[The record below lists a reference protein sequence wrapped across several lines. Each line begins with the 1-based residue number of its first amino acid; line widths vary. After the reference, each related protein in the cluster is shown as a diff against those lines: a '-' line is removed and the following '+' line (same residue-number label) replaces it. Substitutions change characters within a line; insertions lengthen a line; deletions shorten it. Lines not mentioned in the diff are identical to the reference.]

1 MFIFDT
7 IVAEATAPFESAL
20 SIVRLSGAKTN
31 EILERL
37 TEKSIDQFK
46 PRMTYNIN
54 IYTVDHK
61 KIDNAVI
68 VYFEK
73 GKSFTGEESAEFY
86 VHGSRIIVNELIDTI
101 ITLGARRA
109 EGGEFTAKAYYN
121 GRMSLVEAEAINEII
136 KAKTTKGKDLALKT
150 LSGENRE
157 KIENIRTELL
167 DIMARIEVD
176 IDYPEY
182 DDEEAIFEKL
192 KIDLPIIS
200 QKVKSLCADSKSA
213 LYYLTGIKV
222 ALVGRPNV
230 GKSTIL
236 NSLLGYDKAIVTNI
250 PGTTRDVVEGEKNI
264 NGVLYKFFD
273 TAGIRDNPDPI
284 EKIGIEK
291 SHDTIKDAD
300 IILYIYD
307 KFDEEEYKD
316 ILIESNDK
324 PVVKVQNKND
334 INSVDKENDIS
345 ISATSKKVN
354 VIYEIINKRLDI
366 RETVE
371 GGFASKRD
379 LDLLD
384 SFSEQL
390 SEAVFNIEEGMTID
404 VIETMLLNSTHKL
417 DELLGNNQT
426 MEDLY
431 STVFAKF
438 CVGK

>member
-20 SIVRLSGAKTN
+20 SIVRLSGTKTN

-46 PRMTYNIN
+46 PRMTYNRN

-200 QKVKSLCADSKSA
+200 QKVKSLCADSKSV

-273 TAGIRDNPDPI
+273 TAGIRDDPDPI

-384 SFSEQL
+384 SFSKQL

>member
-20 SIVRLSGAKTN
+20 SIVRLSGTKTN

-37 TEKSIDQFK
+37 TKKSIDQFK
-46 PRMTYNIN
+46 PRMTYNRN

-291 SHDTIKDAD
+291 SYDTIKDAD

-307 KFDEEEYKD
+307 KFDVEEYKD

-384 SFSEQL
+384 SFSKQL
-390 SEAVFNIEEGMTID
+390 SEAVFYIEEGMTID

>member
-20 SIVRLSGAKTN
+20 SIVRLSGTKTN

-46 PRMTYNIN
+46 PRMTYNRN

-273 TAGIRDNPDPI
+273 TAGIRDDPDPI

-307 KFDEEEYKD
+307 KFDVEEYKD

-417 DELLGNNQT
+417 DELLCNNQT

>member
-20 SIVRLSGAKTN
+20 SIVRLSGTKTN

-46 PRMTYNIN
+46 PRMTYNRN

-307 KFDEEEYKD
+307 KFDVEEYKD

-438 CVGK
+438 CIGK

>member
-20 SIVRLSGAKTN
+20 SIVRLSGTKTN

-46 PRMTYNIN
+46 PIMTYNRN

-307 KFDEEEYKD
+307 KFDVEEYQD

>member
-20 SIVRLSGAKTN
+20 SIVRLSGTKTN

-46 PRMTYNIN
+46 PRMTYNRN

-192 KIDLPIIS
+192 KIDLPIIL

-250 PGTTRDVVEGEKNI
+250 PGTTRDVVEGKKNI

-307 KFDEEEYKD
+307 KFDVEEYKD

-384 SFSEQL
+384 SFSKQL
-390 SEAVFNIEEGMTID
+390 SEAVFYIEEGMTID

>member
-20 SIVRLSGAKTN
+20 SIVRLSGTKTN
-31 EILERL
+31 EILEGL

-46 PRMTYNIN
+46 PRMTYNRN

-307 KFDEEEYKD
+307 KFDVEEYKD

>member
-20 SIVRLSGAKTN
+20 SIVRLSGTKTN

-37 TEKSIDQFK
+37 TEKSVDQFK
-46 PRMTYNIN
+46 PRMTYNRN

-384 SFSEQL
+384 SFSKQL

-431 STVFAKF
+431 SIVFAKF

>member
-20 SIVRLSGAKTN
+20 SIVRLSGTKTN

-37 TEKSIDQFK
+37 TKKSIDQFK
-46 PRMTYNIN
+46 PRMEYNRN

-384 SFSEQL
+384 SFSKQL

-431 STVFAKF
+431 SIVFAKF

>member
-20 SIVRLSGAKTN
+20 SIVRLSGTKTN

-46 PRMTYNIN
+46 PRMTYNRN

-157 KIENIRTELL
+157 KIDNIRTELL

-384 SFSEQL
+384 SFSKQL

>member
-20 SIVRLSGAKTN
+20 SIVRLSGTKTN

-46 PRMTYNIN
+46 PRMTYNRN

-109 EGGEFTAKAYYN
+109 EGGEFTAKSYYN

-307 KFDEEEYKD
+307 KFDVEEYKD

>member
-20 SIVRLSGAKTN
+20 SIVRLSGTKTN

-37 TEKSIDQFK
+37 TKKSIDQFK
-46 PRMTYNIN
+46 PRMTYNRN

-291 SHDTIKDAD
+291 SHDTIKDVD

-384 SFSEQL
+384 SFSKQL

>member
-20 SIVRLSGAKTN
+20 SIVRLSGTKTN

-46 PRMTYNIN
+46 PRMTYNRN

-384 SFSEQL
+384 SFSKQL

-417 DELLGNNQT
+417 DEFLGNNQT

>member
-20 SIVRLSGAKTN
+20 SIVRLSGTKTN

-46 PRMTYNIN
+46 PRMTYNRN

-136 KAKTTKGKDLALKT
+136 KAKTTKGKNLALKT

-384 SFSEQL
+384 SFSKQL

>member
-46 PRMTYNIN
+46 PRMTYNRN

-307 KFDEEEYKD
+307 KFDVEEYQD

-354 VIYEIINKRLDI
+354 VIYEIINKILDI

-384 SFSEQL
+384 SFSKQL

>member
-20 SIVRLSGAKTN
+20 SIVRLSGTKTN

-37 TEKSIDQFK
+37 TKKSIDQFK
-46 PRMTYNIN
+46 PRMTYNRN

-222 ALVGRPNV
+222 ALVGKPNV

-390 SEAVFNIEEGMTID
+390 SEAGFNIEEGMTID

>member
-7 IVAEATAPFESAL
+7 IVAEATATFESAL
-20 SIVRLSGAKTN
+20 SIVRLSGTKTN

-46 PRMTYNIN
+46 PRMTYNRN

-307 KFDEEEYKD
+307 KFDVEEYKD

>member
-20 SIVRLSGAKTN
+20 SIVRLSGTKTN

-46 PRMTYNIN
+46 PRMTYNRN

-222 ALVGRPNV
+222 ALVGKPNV

>member
-20 SIVRLSGAKTN
+20 SIVRLSGTKTN

-46 PRMTYNIN
+46 PRMTYNRN

-150 LSGENRE
+150 LFGENRE

-384 SFSEQL
+384 SFSKQL

>member
-20 SIVRLSGAKTN
+20 SIVRLSGTKTN

-46 PRMTYNIN
+46 PRMTYNRN

-200 QKVKSLCADSKSA
+200 QKDKSLCADSKSA

-222 ALVGRPNV
+222 ALVGKPNV

>member
-20 SIVRLSGAKTN
+20 SIVRLSGTKTN

-37 TEKSIDQFK
+37 TKKSIDQFK
-46 PRMTYNIN
+46 PRMTYNRN

>member
-20 SIVRLSGAKTN
+20 SIVRLSGTKTN

-37 TEKSIDQFK
+37 TKKSIDQFK
-46 PRMTYNIN
+46 PRMAYNRN

-273 TAGIRDNPDPI
+273 TAGIRDDPDPI

-384 SFSEQL
+384 SFSKQL

>member
-20 SIVRLSGAKTN
+20 SIVRLSGTKTN

-37 TEKSIDQFK
+37 TEKSVDQFK
-46 PRMTYNIN
+46 PRMTYNRN

-273 TAGIRDNPDPI
+273 TAGIRDDPDPI

-384 SFSEQL
+384 SFSKQL

>member
-20 SIVRLSGAKTN
+20 SIVRLSGTKTN

-46 PRMTYNIN
+46 PRMTYNRN

-384 SFSEQL
+384 SFSKQL

>member
-20 SIVRLSGAKTN
+20 SIVRLSGTKTN

-46 PRMTYNIN
+46 PRMTYNRN

-307 KFDEEEYKD
+307 KFDVEEYKD

-384 SFSEQL
+384 SFSKQL
-390 SEAVFNIEEGMTID
+390 SEAVFYIEEGMTID

-438 CVGK
+438 CLGK

>member
-20 SIVRLSGAKTN
+20 SIVRLSGTKTN

-46 PRMTYNIN
+46 PRMTYNRN

-384 SFSEQL
+384 SFSKQL

-431 STVFAKF
+431 SIVFAKF

>member
-20 SIVRLSGAKTN
+20 SIVRLSGTKTN

-37 TEKSIDQFK
+37 TEKSIYQFK
-46 PRMTYNIN
+46 PRMTYNRN

-366 RETVE
+366 REKVE

>member
-20 SIVRLSGAKTN
+20 SIVRLSGSKTN
-31 EILERL
+31 EIIEKI
-37 TEKSIDQFK
+37 TDKSIDQFK
-46 PRMTYNIN
+46 PRMTYNRN
-54 IYTVDHK
+54 IYTIDHK

-101 ITLGARRA
+101 IALGARRA

-182 DDEEAIFEKL
+182 DDEEAIFDKL
-192 KIDLPIIS
+192 RIDLPIIS
-200 QKVKSLCADSKSA
+200 QKVKMLCADSKST

-236 NSLLGYDKAIVTNI
+236 NALLGYDKAIVTNI

-284 EKIGIEK
+284 ERIGIEK
-291 SHDTIKDAD
+291 SYSTIKDAD
-300 IILYIYD
+300 IILYVYD
-307 KFDEEEYKD
+307 YFDEKEYKD
-316 ILIESNDK
+316 ILIEANDK

-334 INSVDKENDIS
+334 INKNDDINDIS
-345 ISATSKKVN
+345 ISATSKKVET
-354 VIYEIINKRLDI
+354 IYEIINNRLDI

-384 SFSEQL
+384 EFSNQL
-390 SEAVFNIEEGMTID
+390 ADAVTKIDEGMTID
-404 VIETMLLNSTHKL
+404 VIETMLLNATHKL

>member
-20 SIVRLSGAKTN
+20 SIVRLSGTKTN

-46 PRMTYNIN
+46 PRMTYNRN

-222 ALVGRPNV
+222 ALVGKPNV

-390 SEAVFNIEEGMTID
+390 SEAVFYIEEGMTID

>member
-20 SIVRLSGAKTN
+20 SIVRLSGTKTN

-46 PRMTYNIN
+46 PRMTYNRN
-54 IYTVDHK
+54 IFTVDHK

>member
-46 PRMTYNIN
+46 PRMTYNRN

-384 SFSEQL
+384 SFSKQL

>member
-7 IVAEATAPFESAL
+7 IVAEVTAPFESAL
-20 SIVRLSGAKTN
+20 SIVRLSGTKTN

-37 TEKSIDQFK
+37 TKKSIDQFK
-46 PRMTYNIN
+46 PRMTYNRN

-307 KFDEEEYKD
+307 KFDVEEYKD

>member
-20 SIVRLSGAKTN
+20 SIVRLSGTKTN

-37 TEKSIDQFK
+37 TKKSIDQFK
-46 PRMTYNIN
+46 PRMTYNRN

-307 KFDEEEYKD
+307 KFDVEEYKD